1 MSLPDELEDL
11 WIQVNQDL
19 QEAIRQKQTFTAF
32 LKWLLPER
40 AKATNLVF
48 SHRYWSTRISDGDFY
63 IGQNAVALL
72 KLHPEL
78 GLASWLTLDGITFVA
93 RLDRRIA
100 EGHSGA
106 REGPVR
112 AGEPWWMGDT
122 AAKGRNGR

>member
-19 QEAIRQKQTFTAF
+19 QEALRQKQTFTAF

-40 AKATNLVF
+40 ANATNLVF
-48 SHRYWSTRISDGDFY
+48 SHRYWSTQKSDEAFY
-63 IGQNAVALL
+63 IGQNGVALL
-72 KLHPEL
+72 KLHTEL
-78 GLASWLTLDGITFVA
+78 GLASWLTLDGITYVA
-93 RLDRRIA
+93 RLDRRIT

-106 REGPVR
+106 LEGPFR

-122 AAKGRNGR
+122 AAKGRQGR